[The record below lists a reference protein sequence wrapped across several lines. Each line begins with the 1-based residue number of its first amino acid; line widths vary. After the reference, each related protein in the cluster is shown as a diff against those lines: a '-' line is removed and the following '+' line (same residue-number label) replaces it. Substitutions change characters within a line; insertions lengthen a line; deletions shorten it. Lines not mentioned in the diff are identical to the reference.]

1 MIAIDI
7 AWFDQKEDER
17 GARFLV
23 IEELKICIQ

>member
-17 GARFLV
+17 AARFFKLYN
-23 IEELKICIQ
+23 IEKRR